1 MSQSEPTQSSGTS
14 GQTSGTTKK
23 KKTVHVVLALS
34 IVVIIALLGT
44 VIYLLTRPQEAPA
57 PQATDGVRATI
68 VTPENVDE
76 VKNKEKVGIGY
87 YSCKMN
93 VDWNFKDSSSPSYN
107 AYVANSENNNNT
119 VYFDLILDETG
130 ELLYSSPYIPV
141 GSELEDITLDA
152 NLKAG
157 DYSATVTYHL
167 VDEENNE
174 LSTVSVAVTLHVE
187 N

>member
-1 MSQSEPTQSSGTS
+1 MSQSESIQS
-14 GQTSGTTKK
+14 SGTTKK
-23 KKTVHVVLALS
+23 KKALYVVLTLS
-34 IVVIIALLGT
+34 ILVIVGLVVA
-44 VIYLLTRPQEAPA
+44 VIYLLNKPQETPV
-57 PQATDGVRATI
+57 TSGTRATI

-76 VKNKEKVGIGY
+76 VKEREKVALGY

-119 VYFDLILDETG
+119 VYFDLNLDETG

-141 GSELEDITLDA
+141 GSELNEISLDA

-157 DYSATVTYHL
+157 DYPATVTYHL
-167 VDEENNE
+167 VDEAKKEI
-174 LSTVSVAVTLHVE
+174 STVSVAVTLHVE

>member
-1 MSQSEPTQSSGTS
+1 MSQSESIQSSGTS
-14 GQTSGTTKK
+14 KK
-23 KKTVHVVLALS
+23 KNALYVVLTLS
-34 IVVIIALLGT
+34 ILVIVGLVVA
-44 VIYLLTRPQEAPA
+44 VIYLLNKPQETPV
-57 PQATDGVRATI
+57 TSETRATI

-76 VKNKEKVGIGY
+76 VKEREKVTLGY

-119 VYFDLILDETG
+119 VYFDLNLDETG

-141 GSELEDITLDA
+141 GSELNEISLNA
-152 NLKAG
+152 SLKAG
-157 DYSATVTYHL
+157 DYPATVTYHL
-167 VDEENNE
+167 VDEAKKET
-174 LSTVSVAVTLHVE
+174 STVSVAVTLHVE